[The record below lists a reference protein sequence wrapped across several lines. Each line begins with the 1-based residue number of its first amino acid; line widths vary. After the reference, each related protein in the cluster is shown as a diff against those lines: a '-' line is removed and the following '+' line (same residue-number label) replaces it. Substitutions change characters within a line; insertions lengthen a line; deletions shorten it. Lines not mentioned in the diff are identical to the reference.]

1 MTFGEKVR
9 SCRQEKGLTQENLGE
24 RLGVSSQAVSKW
36 ENNESYPDAELLLPL
51 ANELDVSLDL
61 LFGNARLTERDVL
74 VAVAD
79 LVMREQSGDAGRPFE
94 LLRRI
99 FWTVEAAMFG
109 KFDPVPAGE
118 GMSVIMDNRGFTEI
132 SCEPEAPFCAV
143 FPEPEKGWGEAV
155 GDGEAIRAV
164 FVALGHPATT
174 RAVLFL
180 LRQRRGYL
188 FEPTR
193 LAREL
198 SIPSEELEGVT
209 RDLET
214 LGMVNGADVT
224 INGEDKIL
232 YYYYPN
238 ERVLPLFLYAKY
250 VQYNAC
256 FHYQADNRDQPLIR
270 P

>member
-51 ANELDVSLDL
+51 ANELGVSLDL
-61 LFGNARLTERDVL
+61 LFGNDRLTERDVL
-74 VAVAD
+74 VTVAD
-79 LVMREQSGDAGRPFE
+79 LVMREQREDAGRPFE

-99 FWTVEAAMFG
+99 FWTAEAAMFG
-109 KFDPVPAGE
+109 EFDPVPAGD
-118 GMSVIMDNRGFTEI
+118 GMSIIMDNRGFTEI

-143 FPEPEKGWGEAV
+143 FPEPENGWGEAV
-155 GDGEAIRAV
+155 GDGEAMRVV
-164 FVALGHPATT
+164 FDALGRPFSMK
-174 RAVLFL
+174 AVLFL

-198 SIPSEELEGVT
+198 SIPAEDLEAVT

-214 LGMVNGADVT
+214 LGMVSRAEVC
-224 INGEDKIL
+224 INGEERKL
-232 YYYYPN
+232 YYYQQR
-238 ERVLPLFLYAKY
+238 EDILPLFLLAKY
-250 VQYNAC
+250 VGYNAC
-256 FHYQADNRDQPLIR
+256 FHYQSDDRDEPLIR